1 MKKEKYM
8 DEEEKDFI
16 ESFERGEWQTVA
28 NVVKEAEASRE
39 YARNTLKKDKRI
51 NIRLSEKDIDD
62 IRMIAVENGVPYQ
75 TLIASILHKF
85 ATGQL
90 RDVSHV

>member
-1 MKKEKYM
+1 MKKEKYI

-28 NVVKEAEASRE
+28 GVVKEAEASRE

-51 NIRLSEKDIDD
+51 NIRLSEKDLEDL
-62 IRMIAVENGVPYQ
+62 RVMAVENGIPYQ
-75 TLIASILHKF
+75 TMISSVLHRF

-90 RDVSHV
+90 RDAKHA